1 MKIISL
7 NSSLVEIRS
16 IEQNYF
22 STRISCD
29 VRQGQDFEM
38 MVYLYQ
44 TSSSMLL
51 SASPVPLASS

>member
-7 NSSLVEIRS
+7 NYSLVEIRS

-38 MVYLYQ
+38 MVYLHH
-44 TSSSMLL
+44 
-51 SASPVPLASS
+51 

>member
-7 NSSLVEIRS
+7 NSSSVEIRS

-22 STRISCD
+22 STRISFD

-38 MVYLYQ
+38 MVYLHH
-44 TSSSMLL
+44 
-51 SASPVPLASS
+51 